1 MTVFESLSASWRKK
15 NAGRHALWKLPQLWK
30 STKEAFG
37 DSFLKIST
45 SCLEKPP
52 QKTLRLSHS
61 YHSAGGG

>member
-1 MTVFESLSASWRKK
+1 MTVFERLSASWRKK
-15 NAGRHALWKLPQLWK
+15 NGGWDALWKLPQLWK

-37 DSFLKIST
+37 DSFFMIST

-61 YHSAGGG
+61 YHSADGG